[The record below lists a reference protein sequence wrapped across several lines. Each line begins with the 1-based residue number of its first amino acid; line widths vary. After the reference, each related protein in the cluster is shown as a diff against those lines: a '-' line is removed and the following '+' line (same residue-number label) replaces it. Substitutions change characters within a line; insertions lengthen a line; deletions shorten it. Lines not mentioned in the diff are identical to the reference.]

1 MGKKKEII
9 ATFKGK
15 KELTIKKRNEQH
27 VTALN
32 YSINQDVS
40 YSNLAKKLDNIRK
53 DLIKGGYKGEAS
65 VAIKLAGLGWRSG
78 FGENVTEGFNIYD
91 DNHARDSGGQDI
103 GKTITNYKISA
114 FQIYLYDKLPTKAGG
129 HGKHNDC
136 LYDSI
141 IKAFNDNRDKLPIS
155 IRSRTKFKEFL
166 GLDRNELVP
175 YTDVSKIEKE
185 FKGNVSITVYGDHS
199 YNSGIEA
206 PLNINI
212 RLHDAHYELKCNDN
226 RSHTKGVLYKPREKV
241 NVRSYVYDG
250 TIAKVFDGKEI
261 TTMNL
266 EQLRIMD
273 NYDSKYLLINARVEK
288 ELESVYNEYVD
299 YGIKMIKYTEGKF
312 NLFKYKNY
320 PQFAYDSFRYF
331 SKAIKEPKELE
342 SIEELIISKAMAGGL
357 LYAEKGYTG
366 YGKTID
372 LNSFYASCMKQ
383 QGLYL
388 PDHKGTAKK
397 LVKEDLKLKTD
408 HYDGYF
414 FEIGFYHAEIQS
426 DGMFFQIHKHGW
438 YTSWDMM
445 LANELKLNWSLIQDD
460 ECNAYIYNKKTC
472 IRADQYFGDYVKYWY
487 DTKLAGFKEIKYIA
501 LSPLWG
507 KLMERNYTNKYT
519 KTGVIELNDNEE
531 VEYIRPCV
539 VDGVEGEKILIK
551 NVDRL
556 YKSNYARVGAF
567 LTSYARLK
575 LVRMI
580 KPYKDSI
587 VRIHTDSITINEDI
601 DFKDLK
607 FSDKIGD
614 WKEDNKY
621 SGQIKVHH
629 VNKIEKLD

>member
-1 MGKKKEII
+1 MVKEVI

-15 KELTIKKRNEQH
+15 EELTIKKRNDQH
-27 VTALN
+27 ITALN
-32 YSINQDVS
+32 YSLNHEVQYNV
-40 YSNLAKKLDNIRK
+40 LVKKLNNIRK
-53 DLIKGGYKGEAS
+53 DLIKGKYKGTAS
-65 VAIKLAGLGWRSG
+65 VAVKLAGLGWRSG
-78 FGENVTEGFNIYD
+78 YAQDITDGFNIYD

-103 GKTITNYKISA
+103 GATITSYKIVG
-114 FQIYLYDKLPTKAGG
+114 FQIYLWDKLPTKAGG

-185 FKGNVSITVYGDHS
+185 FKGNVSISVYGDHS

-226 RSHTKGVLYKPREKV
+226 RSHTKGVLYKPREKE

-250 TIAKVFDGKEI
+250 KIAKVFDGKEI
-261 TTMNL
+261 ITMNL
-266 EQLRIMD
+266 EQLRVMD
-273 NYDSKYLLINARVEK
+273 NFDSKYLLINARVEK

-299 YGIKMIKYTEGKF
+299 YGVKMLKYTDNKF
-312 NLFKYKNY
+312 NLFKCKNY
-320 PQFAYDSFRYF
+320 PQFAFDSFRYF
-331 SKAIKEPKELE
+331 SKAIKEPNELE
-342 SIEELIISKAMAGGL
+342 SIEELLISKAFAGGL

-372 LNSFYASCMKQ
+372 LNSFYASCMNQ
-383 QGLYL
+383 QALFL
-388 PDHKGTAKK
+388 PDHKGISKK
-397 LVKEDLKLKTD
+397 LVKKDLKLVTE

-414 FEIGFYHAEIQS
+414 FEVGFYHAKIES
-426 DGMFFQIHKHGW
+426 DGMFFQVHKSDW

-445 LANELKLNWSLIQDD
+445 LANELGLSWSLIQDD

-472 IRADQYFGDYVKYWY
+472 IRGNQYFGDYVKYWY
-487 DTKLAGFKEIKYIA
+487 NTKLAGFKEIKYIC

-507 KLMERNYTNKYT
+507 KMMERDYSNKFT
-519 KTGVIELNDNEE
+519 KTNVIELNDNEE
-531 VEYIRPCV
+531 VEYVRPCV
-539 VDGVEGEKILIK
+539 VNGVDGHKFFVK

-556 YKSNYARVGAF
+556 YKSNYARIGAF
-567 LTSYARLK
+567 LTSYTRLK

-580 KPYKDSI
+580 RPYRDQI
-587 VRIHTDSITINEDI
+587 VRIHTDSITVKTDI

-607 FSDKIGD
+607 FSNKLGD
-614 WKEDNKY
+614 WKLESKY
-621 SGQIKVHH
+621 SGKIKIHH
-629 VNKIEKLD
+629 VNKIKKIE